1 MLRCTVASFVF
12 LALILPSP
20 AYGQEPGAE
29 FVPTYSL
36 GDQII
41 SLNLGMFIPL
51 FFAGGD
57 DGIQYT
63 NLSVGGTGHL
73 MWSGFL
79 SSNFAIGGEFG
90 GMFSF
95 SPNGNPLYMIPLAAR
110 GTYFIRRYPFEFP
123 ISLAT
128 GVTFTSYNES
138 FKIDPIIIPGAGVH
152 WSLNP
157 EWSFGFDVRYW
168 LVPQIYLSGREIPTS
183 DNRLGNFL
191 STTASVLY
199 RF

>member
-12 LALILPSP
+12 LALILPSR

-51 FFAGGD
+51 FFSGGD
-57 DGIQYT
+57 DGIQDT
-63 NLSVGGTGHL
+63 NLSIGGTGHL

-168 LVPQIYLSGREIPTS
+168 LVPQIYLSGRDIPTS